1 MTTAS
6 HTQSAATDMG
16 SVVLQ
21 APLQILTGFFFAF
34 RFSLIYIG
42 FQSDPRLG
50 TFVSVGCSVLL
61 MLVAVVYT
69 LGDKQFSVPFLLA
82 SRTMRW
88 LLLYFAVSFLSL
100 LWTGADSTMI
110 AAGYWAGMA
119 MDVATVLLLVKQPA
133 VAHQADAIMKGFVLG
148 VLFIAA
154 VAWLSPV
161 RDDLRIGNEEFLH
174 PNGIGLH
181 CALAFFLAQHLALKE
196 RGWKWCC
203 LALGI
208 TLLRSISKTSIV
220 AFLIAESFY
229 LLRDKQ
235 ISRQI
240 KIKIAAAAVVVT
252 AAFGTLLEAYFEIYN
267 TTAGGQFETL
277 TGRTVIWS
285 ASLLMALERPWLG
298 HGIYSYRALV
308 PMFGTFQPQHAHD
321 ELLQQFF
328 EYGIVGVCI
337 AIGLYVSLIL
347 AAKRSAARRYGKLAL
362 VLVVFCLVHGLTDT
376 VTFGFS
382 LPVWLFAAL
391 ALTLTPAPDSLQEVN
406 A

>member
-1 MTTAS
+1 MTIAS
-6 HTQSAATDMG
+6 HTHYASTDMETL
-16 SVVLQ
+16 LQ

-42 FQSDPRLG
+42 FQSDPRMG
-50 TFVSVGCSVLL
+50 TFVSFACSALL
-61 MLVAVVYT
+61 MAAAVIYT
-69 LGDKQFSVPFLLA
+69 LGDKQFSVQFLLA

-88 LLLYFAVSFLSL
+88 LLLYLAVSFLSL

-119 MDVATVLLLVKQPA
+119 MDVATVLLLVKQPR

-148 VLFIAA
+148 VLFIAV

-161 RDDLRIGNEEFLH
+161 RGDLRIGDEEFLH

-220 AFLIAESFY
+220 AFLIAETFF

-235 ISRQI
+235 ISRRI
-240 KIKIAAAAVVVT
+240 KIKIAAAAVVVI
-252 AAFGTLLEAYFEIYN
+252 AAFGTLLEAYFEIYT
-267 TTAGGQFETL
+267 TTAGDQFETL

-285 ASLLMALERPWLG
+285 TSLLMGLERPWLG
-298 HGIYSYRALV
+298 HGIYSYRALI

-328 EYGIVGVCI
+328 EYGIFGVCI
-337 AIGLYVSLIL
+337 TIGLYLSLLL
-347 AAKRSAARRYGKLAL
+347 AAKRSSAHRYGKLAA
-362 VLVVFCLVHGLTDT
+362 VIAVFCLIHGLADT

-391 ALTLTPAPDSLQEVN
+391 ALTLTQAPESLQEVD